1 VQADVSSQKYFII
14 IPGDQLSAAR
24 LSGSGGSRIL
34 AALICRGRPAAAAL
48 LAAATVQRGCRRAA
62 QPLVTRLAS
71 VSWHVIYALSTVE
84 RRRSNKKRLLAKKG
98 EQ

>member
-1 VQADVSSQKYFII
+1 VA
-14 IPGDQLSAAR
+14 PA
-24 LSGSGGSRIL
+24 GGGCSRIL
-34 AALICRGRPAAAAL
+34 LAAGCIDLPRGRWPAAAA

>member
-1 VQADVSSQKYFII
+1 VA
-14 IPGDQLSAAR
+14 PA
-24 LSGSGGSRIL
+24 GGGCSRILL
-34 AALICRGRPAAAAL
+34 AALICRGRWPAAAA